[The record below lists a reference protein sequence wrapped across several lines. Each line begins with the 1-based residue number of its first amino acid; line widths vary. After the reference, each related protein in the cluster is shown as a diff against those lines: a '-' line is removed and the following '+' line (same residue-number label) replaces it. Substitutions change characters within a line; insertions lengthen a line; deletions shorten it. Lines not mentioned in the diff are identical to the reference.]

1 MRQYWRDFESL
12 ERFARTEPHREWWK
26 RFLRDTGGTGF
37 WHELYSARGGFE
49 AMYVDVH
56 RPIGFLRSAKTV
68 PAKGGLFSARERL
81 HRDGVAD
88 TPAPYSETD
97 V

>member
-1 MRQYWRDFESL
+1 
-12 ERFARTEPHREWWK
+12 
-26 RFLRDTGGTGF
+26 
-37 WHELYSARGGFE
+37 
-49 AMYVDVH
+49 MYVDVH